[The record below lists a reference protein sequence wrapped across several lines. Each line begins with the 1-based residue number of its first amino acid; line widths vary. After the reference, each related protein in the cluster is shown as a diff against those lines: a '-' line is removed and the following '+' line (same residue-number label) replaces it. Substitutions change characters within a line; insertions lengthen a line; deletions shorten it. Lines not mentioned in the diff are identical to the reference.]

1 METEESKV
9 SLHLLKSAPVLMPWR
24 KFASW
29 IGMDEGVVE
38 GWIRVGYIPRIKIGN
53 RVMVNVALLSRRL
66 LEQEGL

>member
-1 METEESKV
+1 MEQNGSKV
-9 SLHLLKSAPVLMPWR
+9 SLDALKNAPVLMPWR

>member
-1 METEESKV
+1 MEQNGGKV
-9 SLHLLKSAPVLMPWR
+9 SLGLVENAPVLMPWR

-66 LEQEGL
+66 LEQESL

>member
-1 METEESKV
+1 MEQNGGKV
-9 SLHLLKSAPVLMPWR
+9 SIEALKSAPVLMPWR

>member
-1 METEESKV
+1 METEGSKV
-9 SLHLLKSAPVLMPWR
+9 SLDLLKNAPVVMPWR

-53 RVMVNVALLSRRL
+53 RVMVNVALLNRRL
-66 LEQEGL
+66 LEEEGL

>member
-1 METEESKV
+1 METEGSKV
-9 SLHLLKSAPVLMPWR
+9 SLDLLKNAPVLMPWR

-53 RVMVNVALLSRRL
+53 RVMVNVALLNRRL

>member
-1 METEESKV
+1 MEQNGSKV
-9 SLHLLKSAPVLMPWR
+9 SLEAVKNAPVLMPWR

-29 IGMDEGVVE
+29 IGMEEGVVE

-53 RVMVNVALLSRRL
+53 RVMVNVALLNRRL

>member
-1 METEESKV
+1 METEGSKV
-9 SLHLLKSAPVLMPWR
+9 SLDLLNSAPVLMPWR

-66 LEQEGL
+66 LEQEGH

>member
-1 METEESKV
+1 MEQNGSKV
-9 SLHLLKSAPVLMPWR
+9 SLEAIKNAPLLMPWR

-53 RVMVNVALLSRRL
+53 RVMVNVALLNRRL

>member
-1 METEESKV
+1 METEGSKV
-9 SLHLLKSAPVLMPWR
+9 SLEAVKNAPVLMPWR

>member
-1 METEESKV
+1 MEQNGSKV
-9 SLHLLKSAPVLMPWR
+9 SLEAVKNAPVLMPWR

-29 IGMDEGVVE
+29 IGMPEGVVE

>member
-1 METEESKV
+1 METEGSKV
-9 SLHLLKSAPVLMPWR
+9 SLDLVRSAPVLMPWR

>member
-1 METEESKV
+1 METEGSKV
-9 SLHLLKSAPVLMPWR
+9 SLDLLKNAPVLMPWR